1 LQIRTNIEGVHF
13 GGTAAASGGGTL
25 EAGSSWRC
33 MDQDRSQLIAAMK
46 RRIIWIAVAGVIGAG
61 LAVIVLA
68 ATGPITF
75 HLALAVALG
84 VFFTFML
91 GGGLF
96 TVSFFSSTS
105 GYDSDV
111 GGAHRDE

>member
-1 LQIRTNIEGVHF
+1 
-13 GGTAAASGGGTL
+13 
-25 EAGSSWRC
+25 